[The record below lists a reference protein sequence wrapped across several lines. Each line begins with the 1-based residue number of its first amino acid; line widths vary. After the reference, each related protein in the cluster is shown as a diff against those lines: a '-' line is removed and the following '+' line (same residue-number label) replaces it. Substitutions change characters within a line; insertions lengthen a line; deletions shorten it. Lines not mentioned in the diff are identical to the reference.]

1 MGQEFPTALAAAAV
15 SPSLEK
21 HLGIIIHRGE
31 ETKGH

>member
-1 MGQEFPTALAAAAV
+1 MGQEFPTALAAV